1 MNWIKLIS
9 FEPTTLFEE
18 ITSKVHQFMQNN
30 RDCEAN
36 KSKYSLG
43 GVEELVKNS
52 LAGPPIFHEIKSD
65 DIIVTTVSGH
75 CRKNLN

>member
-9 FEPTTLFEE
+9 FEPTTLAEE
-18 ITSKVHQFMQNN
+18 IQSKVHQFMLNN

-43 GVEELVKNS
+43 GIEELVKNS
-52 LAGPPIFHEIKSD
+52 SAGLPIVHKIKSD

-75 CRKNLN
+75 CKVNFK

>member
-9 FEPTTLFEE
+9 FEPTTLAEE

-36 KSKYSLG
+36 KSKYDLRG
-43 GVEELVKNS
+43 IEELVKNS
-52 LAGPPIFHEIKSD
+52 SAGLPIVHKIKSY